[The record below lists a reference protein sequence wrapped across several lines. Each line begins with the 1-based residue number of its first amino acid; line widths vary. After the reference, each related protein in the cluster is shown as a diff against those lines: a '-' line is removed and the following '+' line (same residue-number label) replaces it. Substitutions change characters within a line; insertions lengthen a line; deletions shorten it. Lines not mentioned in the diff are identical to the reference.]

1 MRPLKLNLQASKRLS
16 KIVMLIHGLALIA
29 SMLNSL
35 PLFIRLLVF
44 SAVAVHGYF
53 AFKRSQ
59 IHSRLSIEHLE
70 TGWRVLEMEAEI
82 LPTTVISTLAIF
94 LHFKTDNNTK
104 QSLVIFNDA
113 LSRDDYRN
121 LLVRLKIT
129 ATKDNALDIFPK

>member
-1 MRPLKLNLQASKRLS
+1 MRPLRFELQASKRLFQ
-16 KIVMLIHGLALIA
+16 IVMLIHGLALIA

-35 PLFIRLLVF
+35 PLFIKLLVF

-59 IHSRLSIEHLE
+59 TQPCLSIEHSE
-70 TGWRVLEMEAEI
+70 TGWRVLEMEVEI

-94 LHFKTDNNTK
+94 LHFKTNENTK
-104 QSLVIFNDA
+104 QNLVIFNDA
-113 LSRDDYRN
+113 LSSEDYRN

-129 ATKDNALDIFPK
+129 ATKDNSLNQHTD